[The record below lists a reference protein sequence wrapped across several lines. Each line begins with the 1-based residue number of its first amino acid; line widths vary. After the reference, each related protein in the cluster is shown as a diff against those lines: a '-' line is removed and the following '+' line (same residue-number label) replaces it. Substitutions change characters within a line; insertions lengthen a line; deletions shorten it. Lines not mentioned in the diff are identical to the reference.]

1 VTEPLP
7 SFDSLL
13 DAVSAD
19 RAVRAR
25 TIAFA
30 LVTAYDHDVSDAE
43 VERFT
48 QLIGGAGEAFRAL
61 ATTMKRDLDGATE
74 WARGYLAEARGEADS
89 VQPIV
94 EAARVAAIADSQLA
108 EREEI
113 ALRIVAVAVGLDPD
127 DV

>member
-1 VTEPLP
+1 MTEPLP

-13 DAVSAD
+13 DAVSDD
-19 RAVRAR
+19 RGVRAR
-25 TIAFA
+25 TIAFG
-30 LVTAYDHDVSDAE
+30 LVTAYDHDVSDSE

-48 QLIGGAGEAFRAL
+48 QLIGGDGEAFRAL
-61 ATTMKRDLDGATE
+61 ASTMKRDLDGATA
-74 WARGYLAEARGEADS
+74 WARGYLADERGDADAIRA
-89 VQPIV
+89 IV

-113 ALRIVAVAVGLDPD
+113 ALRVVAVAVGLDPD